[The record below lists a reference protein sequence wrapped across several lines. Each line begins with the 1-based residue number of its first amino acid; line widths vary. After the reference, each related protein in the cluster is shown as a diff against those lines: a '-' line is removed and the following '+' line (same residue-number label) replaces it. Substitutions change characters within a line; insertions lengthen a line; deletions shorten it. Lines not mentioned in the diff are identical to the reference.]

1 MKVADVIEILSSL
14 PPDEHLAIFWS
25 AKSDFDYLNEEDGL
39 VLTDDRWV
47 DAVRTIEKGDWFGV
61 QDQVSEIV
69 WDYAQEP
76 EEVAP

>member
-1 MKVADVIEILSSL
+1 MKVANVIELLSHL
-14 PPDEHLAIFWS
+14 RPDEDIAIFWS
-25 AKSDFDYLNEEDGL
+25 QRSDFDYLNEEDGL
-39 VLTDDRWV
+39 VLTDDRWS